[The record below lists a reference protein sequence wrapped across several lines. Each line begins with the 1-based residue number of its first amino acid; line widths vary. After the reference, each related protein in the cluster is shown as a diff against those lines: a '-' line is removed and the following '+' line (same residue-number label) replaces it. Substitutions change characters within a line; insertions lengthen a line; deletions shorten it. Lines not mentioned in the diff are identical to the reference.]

1 MIGLR
6 VFWALFLAGIVGL
19 CFRRSWRWE
28 HGKDGAD
35 ELFYSEECGRMTT
48 AVWLSP
54 LLLPL
59 MMTAGFL
66 LYLLL
71 GDGQRFFGVATQVLL
86 TVIVYFALL
95 AALLP
100 LLRRCISARACA
112 VLWLLPVFEFY
123 QFNVLA
129 EGQPRPLLTVYLPGS
144 ALRAAVAVWAAGF
157 AAVLLWYT
165 VSHLAFRR
173 RVLRQTSPVN
183 DPQTLAIWQAELDRV
198 DYRQPGRLLQSAA
211 ASAPFST
218 GLFKRTRL
226 TVLPERF
233 YSADDLMWI
242 FRHEIRHLQRGDVET
257 KLFLTFCNALC
268 WFCPLVWLATRRAA
282 EDIELSCDEWVLKE
296 ADEPARRR
304 YAELLLR
311 SAGPQRGFT
320 TCLSASAR
328 SLRYRLRS
336 IMSAGRRL
344 TGTAVLMAAM
354 FLCVMS
360 YGLAAVT
367 TERTTADRLLDGASV
382 GTVYY
387 QMGLP
392 LGTAYAEDKF
402 SDSAL
407 REALSGLTAE
417 QLLGQYQNRDE
428 AARQLSLYFSDT
440 GGRGMMNIYDDSI
453 VVEYYRADEKGH
465 SARRQLRCWLLR
477 DQVDWA
483 RVEQCFSAHAD

>member
-1 MIGLR
+1 M
-6 VFWALFLAGIVGL
+6 
-19 CFRRSWRWE
+19 
-28 HGKDGAD
+28 
-35 ELFYSEECGRMTT
+35 
-48 AVWLSP
+48 
-54 LLLPL
+54 
-59 MMTAGFL
+59 
-66 LYLLL
+66 
-71 GDGQRFFGVATQVLL
+71 
-86 TVIVYFALL
+86 
-95 AALLP
+95 
-100 LLRRCISARACA
+100 
-112 VLWLLPVFEFY
+112 
-123 QFNVLA
+123 
-129 EGQPRPLLTVYLPGS
+129 
-144 ALRAAVAVWAAGF
+144 
-157 AAVLLWYT
+157 
-165 VSHLAFRR
+165 
-173 RVLRQTSPVN
+173 
-183 DPQTLAIWQAELDRV
+183 
-198 DYRQPGRLLQSAA
+198 
-211 ASAPFST
+211 
-218 GLFKRTRL
+218 
-226 TVLPERF
+226 LPERF